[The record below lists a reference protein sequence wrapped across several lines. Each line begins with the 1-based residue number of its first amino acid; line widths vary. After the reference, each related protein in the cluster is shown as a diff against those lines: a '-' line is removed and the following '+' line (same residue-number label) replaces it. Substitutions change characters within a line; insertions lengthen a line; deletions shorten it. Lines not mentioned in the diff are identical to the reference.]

1 MLNNTMGRRNINRQS
16 SSPIEEAWIN
26 LMPLIDVV
34 FVVLIMFIVI
44 APMLDIDQIDLAEG
58 TTRVKEAD
66 LKKELSIHVR
76 ADNSIWFNKKQINL
90 DELLN
95 LLTESYSQNPLS
107 SFQVF
112 HDRNATFG
120 TYQEIRNVGQKA
132 GYGHMDVVLKP
143 N

>member
-66 LKKELSIHVR
+66 LKKDSLS
-76 ADNSIWFNKKQINL
+76 
-90 DELLN
+90 
-95 LLTESYSQNPLS
+95 
-107 SFQVF
+107 
-112 HDRNATFG
+112 
-120 TYQEIRNVGQKA
+120 
-132 GYGHMDVVLKP
+132 M
-143 N
+143 